1 MLTITQVQS
10 EPDIESARDLF
21 REFTVW
27 AISLQEGS
35 EDAPTFANLE
45 EELAALPGKY
55 SPPSGRL
62 LMARQDD
69 VPAGCVALVAHD
81 AQTCE
86 LKRMYVRPAFRGHGI
101 GGALVRTLLDEAQ
114 KEGFERM
121 VLDSHK
127 TMTSAHRIYA
137 AYGFRE
143 TPAPEGFPEWLK
155 PIVVF
160 MEREL

>member
-1 MLTITQVQS
+1 MLTINQTQS
-10 EPDIESARDLF
+10 EPDIEAARELF
-21 REFTVW
+21 REFTGW

-45 EELAALPGKY
+45 EELATLPGKY
-55 SPPSGRL
+55 APPSGRL
-62 LMARQDD
+62 LLARQDD
-69 VPAGCVALVAHD
+69 MPAGCVALVAHD

-101 GGALVRTLLDEAQ
+101 GSALIRTLLDEAH
-114 KEGFERM
+114 KEGFERI

-143 TPAPEGFPEWLK
+143 RPAPEGFPEWHK
-155 PIVVF
+155 PFVIF